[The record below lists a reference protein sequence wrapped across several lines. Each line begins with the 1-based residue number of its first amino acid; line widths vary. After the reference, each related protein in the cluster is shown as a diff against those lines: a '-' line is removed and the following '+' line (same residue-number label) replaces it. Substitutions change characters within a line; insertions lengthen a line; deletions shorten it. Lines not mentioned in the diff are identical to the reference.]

1 MKQILFT
8 LGLCLSIGGI
18 FGQKKVLSDQDYDI
32 WNTLK
37 SYLIADNGVWMS
49 YESTPYRGDGFA
61 VLMRTDSTNVKRFDR
76 MYSMFFSVD
85 NNYFAGLVKPQFDTL
100 RKLELDKVKKDKWP
114 KDTLVV
120 HLLEKDSTIRIAT
133 IIDSKFSRKGS
144 WIAYRNV
151 DKAAVEKK
159 GPASKKK
166 KCKLFRKK

>member
-61 VLMRTDSTNVKRFDR
+61 VLMKTDSTNVKRFDR

-85 NNYFAGLVKPQFDTL
+85 NNTTSNNN
-100 RKLELDKVKKDKWP
+100 R
-114 KDTLVV
+114 
-120 HLLEKDSTIRIAT
+120 AT
-133 IIDSKFSRKGS
+133 FY
-144 WIAYRNV
+144 APNV
-151 DKAAVEKK
+151 
-159 GPASKKK
+159 
-166 KCKLFRKK
+166 CLNLCFN